1 VSAGGSDRRGRGRP
15 GTDRRPGGRR
25 VTGGGRATGGG
36 RDGTPSA
43 RSVALAVI
51 RRVVERGG
59 FSNLALRSAL
69 DRSDLSS
76 ADRAFAAELAYGTL
90 RRLPA
95 LDREIALRL
104 DRPMDRT
111 SPAALAVLRLGV
123 YQLRHTR
130 IPRHAA
136 VSETVALADARER
149 GLVNAVLRRIAAE
162 PAIALTGTSDAEVSV
177 RTGLVEWAVRE
188 LRRLLGPE
196 AETAAAALAEPAPLT
211 LRTNTCRTSV
221 EELRAALERA
231 GVPSVP
237 GTVHPESLVLSGGS
251 PSELPGF
258 DLGWFAVQDQASS
271 FAVSA
276 IGARPGE
283 RVADV
288 CAGPGGKAAHLACLV
303 SPGGLAVAA
312 DVSPTRAA
320 LVRAQVDRLGVRAHV
335 LVQDARRPALR
346 GGFARVLVDAP
357 CSGLGAARRRPELL
371 WRPRERDLP
380 ALGRLQLEIA
390 AAAADL
396 LAHGGRLVYS
406 VCTFPRAE
414 TDDVCDALLRVRP
427 DLVPEA
433 IEGPDGRRDR
443 VRLWPHR
450 HGTDAMFVAAFRRPR
465 VPHG

>member
-1 VSAGGSDRRGRGRP
+1 QARRARSGRARRDPRADRRGTGLAGPAGSPRGHRRPEAPARGSAARLVAARARAREPHPRPRSRARRGRHLSGREPQGAPGRGRGQLARRRARNGDRGRPRGIRRRDGQGRAACGRARPRGSTADVRGRVRPRTPPGGRRTALVSAGGSDRRGRGRP
-15 GTDRRPGGRR
+15 GTDRRPSGRR

-76 ADRAFAAELAYGTL
+76 AELAYGTL

-196 AETAAAALAEPAPLT
+196 
-211 LRTNTCRTSV
+211 
-221 EELRAALERA
+221 
-231 GVPSVP
+231 
-237 GTVHPESLVLSGGS
+237 
-251 PSELPGF
+251 
-258 DLGWFAVQDQASS
+258 
-271 FAVSA
+271 
-276 IGARPGE
+276 
-283 RVADV
+283 
-288 CAGPGGKAAHLACLV
+288 
-303 SPGGLAVAA
+303 
-312 DVSPTRAA
+312 
-320 LVRAQVDRLGVRAHV
+320 
-335 LVQDARRPALR
+335 
-346 GGFARVLVDAP
+346 
-357 CSGLGAARRRPELL
+357 
-371 WRPRERDLP
+371 
-380 ALGRLQLEIA
+380 
-390 AAAADL
+390 
-396 LAHGGRLVYS
+396 
-406 VCTFPRAE
+406 
-414 TDDVCDALLRVRP
+414 
-427 DLVPEA
+427 
-433 IEGPDGRRDR
+433 
-443 VRLWPHR
+443 
-450 HGTDAMFVAAFRRPR
+450 
-465 VPHG
+465 

>member
-1 VSAGGSDRRGRGRP
+1 
-15 GTDRRPGGRR
+15 
-25 VTGGGRATGGG
+25 TGGGRATGGG

-76 ADRAFAAELAYGTL
+76 AELAYGTL

-196 AETAAAALAEPAPLT
+196 AET
-211 LRTNTCRTSV
+211 
-221 EELRAALERA
+221 
-231 GVPSVP
+231 
-237 GTVHPESLVLSGGS
+237 
-251 PSELPGF
+251 
-258 DLGWFAVQDQASS
+258 
-271 FAVSA
+271 
-276 IGARPGE
+276 
-283 RVADV
+283 
-288 CAGPGGKAAHLACLV
+288 
-303 SPGGLAVAA
+303 
-312 DVSPTRAA
+312 
-320 LVRAQVDRLGVRAHV
+320 
-335 LVQDARRPALR
+335 
-346 GGFARVLVDAP
+346 
-357 CSGLGAARRRPELL
+357 
-371 WRPRERDLP
+371 
-380 ALGRLQLEIA
+380 
-390 AAAADL
+390 
-396 LAHGGRLVYS
+396 
-406 VCTFPRAE
+406 
-414 TDDVCDALLRVRP
+414 
-427 DLVPEA
+427 
-433 IEGPDGRRDR
+433 
-443 VRLWPHR
+443 
-450 HGTDAMFVAAFRRPR
+450 
-465 VPHG
+465 